1 MRSAVALG
9 FLWVAAHLAV
19 APAHA
24 EWVRGEVQL
33 NVRTGPGP
41 DRKIIAS
48 IATGDRATV
57 LEHGDGWTLVRIEDG
72 QEGWIPA
79 GFLNDQPPAA
89 VRLERTETELKA
101 LQERLENTSKE
112 SNELRT
118 NTGSLTAENRRLS
131 VENERLDT
139 ENRDLK
145 AGARWPEWIAG
156 ASILVMGMLMGAI
169 MQTWTARRTQ
179 GRVRLD

>member
-1 MRSAVALG
+1 VAALG
-9 FLWVAAHLAV
+9 FLWVAAHLSV

-57 LEHGDGWTLVRIEDG
+57 LENGDGWTLVRIADG

-89 VRLERTETELKA
+89 VRLERTESELKA

-112 SNELRT
+112 TSELRT
-118 NTGSLTAENRRLS
+118 NSGSLSAENRRLS
-131 VENERLDT
+131 AENERLDT

>member
-1 MRSAVALG
+1 VAALALLG
-9 FLWVAAHLAV
+9 AAAHLDL

-48 IATGDRATV
+48 IATGDRVTV

-101 LQERLENTSKE
+101 LRERLENTSKE
-112 SNELRT
+112 TNELRT
-118 NTGSLTAENRRLS
+118 NTGSLTAENRTLAA
-131 VENERLDT
+131 ENERLDL

-145 AGARWPEWIAG
+145 AGARWPEWITG

-169 MQTWTARRTQ
+169 MQAWTNRRTH

>member
-1 MRSAVALG
+1 MAALVLLG
-9 FLWVAAHLAV
+9 AAAHLDSAS
-19 APAHA
+19 AHA

-48 IATGDRATV
+48 IATGDRVTV

-79 GFLNDQPPAA
+79 GFLSDHPPAA
-89 VRLERTETELKA
+89 VRLERTENELQA
-101 LQERLENTSKE
+101 LQERLEHTSKE
-112 SNELRT
+112 TNELRT
-118 NTGSLTAENRRLS
+118 NAGALSATNRTLAA
-131 VENERLDT
+131 ENERLDN

-145 AGARWPEWIAG
+145 AGARWPEWITG

-169 MQTWTARRTQ
+169 MQAWTTRRTHS
-179 GRVRLD
+179 RVRLD

>member
-1 MRSAVALG
+1 
-9 FLWVAAHLAV
+9 LWVAAPLV
-19 APAHA
+19 SAPAHA

-48 IATGDRATV
+48 IATGDRVTV
-57 LEHGDGWTLVRIEDG
+57 LENGDGWTLVRINDG
-72 QEGWIPA
+72 QEGWIPG
-79 GFLNDQPPAA
+79 GFLGDEPPAT
-89 VRLERTETELKA
+89 VRLARTETELKA
-101 LQERLENTSKE
+101 LQDRLENTSKE
-112 SNELRT
+112 SHDLRSS
-118 NTGSLTAENRRLS
+118 TGTLTAENRTLAA
-131 VENERLDT
+131 ENERLDN

-169 MQTWTARRTQ
+169 MQAWTTRRTH